1 MTKKKLNIDSITNE
15 LEGASLFFTR
25 QAAPPPSPTPIHE
38 PEPIK
43 LPPVVD
49 VEPGEVEPVRV
60 PEPVKDTTEKI
71 VAPEKPSKPKKVK
84 RENKDNS
91 DTVIPRYHDTTV
103 SRYQDT
109 TTPEIHGVQVDQIRK
124 AVKEFGKEAAT
135 HRFTVAEKKEIAD
148 LIYTYK
154 NRGIKTS
161 ENEIARIS
169 VNFIVED
176 FKVNGENSVLHKI
189 LKALSE

>member
-1 MTKKKLNIDSITNE
+1 MKKKLNIDSITNE
-15 LEGASLFFTR
+15 LEGASLFFTKSIT
-25 QAAPPPSPTPIHE
+25 PPSV

-43 LPPVVD
+43 VERPLPD
-49 VEPGEVEPVRV
+49 SSTSAEPEAP
-60 PEPVKDTTEKI
+60 KQK
-71 VAPEKPSKPKKVK
+71 PEKVKKPKEPKSIK
-84 RENKDNS
+84 SD
-91 DTVIPRYHDTTV
+91 DTVTPRYHDTTV

-109 TTPEIHGVQVDQIRK
+109 TTPELHSVLIEQIRK

-189 LKALSE
+189 LKALNE